1 MSKKRSAIIASL
13 FLAALFVSVVL
24 FRHFSGNENQRF
36 EAYTKELFRQEV
48 AGSTISLHYT
58 LKNPKSYGIEQ
69 APITFGYCTTD
80 TTAICASAENAI
92 ALLHSFDRNRLSKKI
107 G

>member
-13 FLAALFVSVVL
+13 FLAALIVSVFL

-36 EAYTKELFRQEV
+36 ETYTKELFCQEV

-58 LKNPKSYGIEQ
+58 LKNPKAYGIDH
-69 APITFGYCTTD
+69 AGFLDKPSTT
-80 TTAICASAENAI
+80 CKPE
-92 ALLHSFDRNRLSKKI
+92 KI
-107 G
+107 FL